1 MTSKLLRRSVIAFP
15 FSALILGKGRRATSQ
30 MATDT
35 AVLPR
40 LSYGGTEIAPIMV
53 DPQQV
58 DIRVTV
64 DLAGDR
70 PMASYMAA
78 RPRGLP
84 ALQRTPSGAW
94 VAWDQRIESL
104 IDNRFGWS
112 AGRLFFALTGAN
124 LWPQSFPIALEVA
137 YRTPAGVKFGVL
149 TMTSKK

>member
-1 MTSKLLRRSVIAFP
+1 VTSKLLRRSVIAFP
-15 FSALILGKGRRATSQ
+15 FSALILARGRLATSQ
-30 MATDT
+30 MATGT
-35 AVLPR
+35 AALPR

-53 DPQQV
+53 DPQHV

-70 PMASYMAA
+70 PMASYMAV

-94 VAWDQRIESL
+94 LPWDQRTESL

-112 AGRLFFALTGAN
+112 GGLLFFALTGAN